1 MDYKSIRDQI
11 KLTDDWINIKT
22 TNCYAYA
29 LGLDIPRDKIMSR
42 SFEDPY
48 GVGNIGRFKEKISF
62 FDIYDLSLEDRMQL
76 DLDALDIS
84 CVLTSQFDTLNSN
97 DEELKWLI
105 AMYRNTDHPDFHFL
119 RKYNHSYWTHKLGKK
134 GDISCRD
141 SYGNIITNLDKA
153 DFSRYNYE
161 LSGVYK
167 LTLKR

>member
-1 MDYKSIRDQI
+1 MGKLLMDYKSIRDQI

-29 LGLDIPRDKIMSR
+29 LGL
-42 SFEDPY
+42 
-48 GVGNIGRFKEKISF
+48 
-62 FDIYDLSLEDRMQL
+62 DIYDLSLEDRMQL